1 MKRISPCLLIRF
13 FLHRQCFIYFLA
25 GTAVSAS
32 ERCTSVTIFA
42 VHLSIAE
49 TLQYFSSDSLTA
61 SSTALRETCP
71 ETV

>member
-1 MKRISPCLLIRF
+1 VFHL
-13 FLHRQCFIYFLA
+13 FLA
-25 GTAVSAS
+25 GAAVSTP

-42 VHLSIAE
+42 VHFSIAE
-49 TLQYFSSDSLTA
+49 TPQYFSSDSLTA